1 MDISSL
7 RYLSGIQEETWR
19 QNLSAN
25 RITGNDT
32 AVTKDIT
39 GIQAG
44 QSSFATAIGEEMN
57 RLRETGQQGQET
69 KTETLSEM
77 LGSESGR
84 QAVSAM
90 AEASLNEI
98 VLISSENRQQNTAL
112 ETLLQNGNSATEEL
126 ADMLEQVLN
135 RLEEGNAVSK

>member
-7 RYLSGIQEETWR
+7 RYLSGIQGETWR
-19 QNLSAN
+19 QTLEAD
-25 RITGNDT
+25 RT
-32 AVTKDIT
+32 AGTAKKVTET
-39 GIQAG
+39 QTG
-44 QSSFATAIGEEMN
+44 QSSFATAIGEEMD
-57 RLRETGQQGQET
+57 RLRTTKQQGQET

-98 VLISSENRQQNTAL
+98 VLTSSENRQQNTAL
-112 ETLLQNGNSATEEL
+112 EALLQNGNSATEEL